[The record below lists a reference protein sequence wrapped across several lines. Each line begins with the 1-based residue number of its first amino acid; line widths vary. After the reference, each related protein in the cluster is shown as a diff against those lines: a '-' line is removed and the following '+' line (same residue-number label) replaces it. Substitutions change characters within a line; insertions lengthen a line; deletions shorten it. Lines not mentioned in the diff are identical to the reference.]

1 MTSLLVS
8 LGYPI
13 LVEDYIDSSAFR
25 WSSFPPNNA
34 GPHLPIPPFS
44 FSSRHCYISPSDPPT
59 NIMVGQGKRPYAVDK
74 LYQNNLDQN
83 VNGRKQVPGADYTI
97 RTIPKRLQD
106 GFSSKLASKKKSAPV
121 PPAPHATRSATA
133 AADAERIASSKKSP
147 YDGKTPF
154 TPGKRRGRKKNP
166 KQKDP
171 PPPSVCIGYSP
182 INTCKCR
189 NE

>member
-106 GFSSKLASKKKSAPV
+106 RFSSKLASKKKSAPV
-121 PPAPHATRSATA
+121 PPAPHATDARQRLSQDVNNKCNVAPRHLTPANNGWLLLAYLLQRSLILLSEGGGH
-133 AADAERIASSKKSP
+133 DAEIWIFSIWL
-147 YDGKTPF
+147 F
-154 TPGKRRGRKKNP
+154 
-166 KQKDP
+166 
-171 PPPSVCIGYSP
+171 
-182 INTCKCR
+182 
-189 NE
+189 